1 MHLSGTDQ
9 PSTTSG
15 SRPLV
20 LVLEHD
26 ADDPPMRLGG
36 WLVDS
41 GADLEIRRPYQG
53 DPVPDSTA
61 GFDALISMGGE
72 MGANDDDRAP
82 WLPATRRLLQ
92 IALAD
97 GTPTLGICLG
107 AQLLAVAGGGTVV
120 RGPDGPERGAY
131 LTAKRDAADHDP
143 LFGPMPLTPDVMHY
157 HDDVVQRLPAGA
169 TLLLTGTGYPHQAWR
184 QGDAA
189 WATQFHFET
198 SADDLRSWAVKAG
211 HEQGRRFGSP
221 LDAASETM
229 ALVWEDFT
237 ERFVR
242 LVEARAAARRPTTA
256 AVSDPADG
264 G

>member
-1 MHLSGTDQ
+1 MHAPGQ
-9 PSTTSG
+9 PTSRRPRR

-41 GADLEIRRPYQG
+41 GADLESARPYSG

-82 WLPATRRLLQ
+82 WLPATRRLLR
-92 IALAD
+92 IAIAD

-107 AQLLAVAGGGTVV
+107 AQLLAVAGGGT
-120 RGPDGPERGAY
+120 RRPRSETGPERGAY

-143 LFGPMPLTPDVMHY
+143 LFGPMPMTPDVMHY
-157 HDDVVQRLPAGA
+157 HDDVVNELPAGA

-184 QGDAA
+184 LGDAA

-198 SADDLRSWAVKAG
+198 SADDLRSWAVTAG
-211 HEQGRRFGSP
+211 DDTGSGSGRRWTP
-221 LDAASETM
+221 
-229 ALVWEDFT
+229 
-237 ERFVR
+237 
-242 LVEARAAARRPTTA
+242 RPTRWLTCGET
-256 AVSDPADG
+256 SPTG
-264 G
+264 S